1 MIARRK
7 HGWIGIDFGTKVVKV
22 AQLQRAGEALR
33 WRRAVIPRSPVGGGL
48 TCTGQELRHAL
59 EIHGG
64 FQGRVVACTLPI
76 SAGELRA
83 IAVPPGSDA
92 ERRAMIAQELEA
104 AATVD
109 EPREFDFWQAA
120 AGGGAEQDG
129 VQVLSV
135 ATARVTELTDSL
147 TAAGLEC
154 AVLDCLPCTLARAVA
169 LSSAHPV
176 EGPLAA
182 IDWGHDNATLSIVDG
197 GRAQFTR
204 LLRDCGAG
212 ALFQEVSRAL
222 DLDEAEAI
230 ELLTRFGLPSADEA
244 PLEEQEIREV
254 VVDIV
259 GAHVQRMV
267 EELARTFAF
276 FRLQRQALLP
286 RRACLFGAGATV
298 KNAAAFLAAKL
309 ETPCEVWRLA
319 AADGF
324 RRERSARPGES
335 EGDACTTSQSAGEEI
350 FGPAAALSALA
361 WK

>member
-22 AQLQRAGEALR
+22 AQLERAGEALR
-33 WRRAVIPRSPVGGGL
+33 WRRAVIPRSPAAGGL
-48 TCTGQELRHAL
+48 ACTGQELRQAL
-59 EIHGG
+59 EAHGG
-64 FQGRVVACTLPI
+64 FQGRVAACTLPM
-76 SAGELRA
+76 SATELRA
-83 IAVPPGSDA
+83 IAVPPGSEA

-104 AATVD
+104 AAVVN
-109 EPREFDFWQAA
+109 EPREFDFWQAGA
-120 AGGGAEQDG
+120 SNGAEQDG

-135 ATARVTELTDSL
+135 ATAKVSELTDSL
-147 TAAGLEC
+147 AVAGLEC
-154 AVLDCLPCTLARAVA
+154 AVLDCVPCTLARAVA

-182 IDWGHDNATLSIVDG
+182 IDWGHDNATLSIVEG

-204 LLRDCGAG
+204 PLRDCGAG
-212 ALFQEVSRAL
+212 GLFQEVCRTL
-222 DLDEAEAI
+222 GLDETEAI
-230 ELLTRFGLPSADEA
+230 ELLTRFGLPAAAEA

-267 EELARTFAF
+267 DELTRTFAF
-276 FRLQRQALLP
+276 FRLQRQSLLP

-298 KNAAAFLAAKL
+298 KNVAAFVAAKL

-319 AADGF
+319 AADDSWCGHL
-324 RRERSARPGES
+324 ARLGES
-335 EGDACTTSQSAGEEI
+335 RRDAYTT
-350 FGPAAALSALA
+350 
-361 WK
+361 